1 MASDKDHTDQSA
13 LINLDSL
20 EVTRKRKPGQASFE
34 ESGLIDLS
42 GFTGGGPAETRET
55 AGVPSGGPVAA
66 SFVMAPRRSN
76 TMLYVILAAVV
87 LLLLVAAVGLGV
99 MLARQGG
106 EAADPVQPVA
116 QQTPPTTPPAAAP
129 PAAGAAVA
137 PPADPAAA
145 AAPPATSPDGGVA
158 AAAADG
164 GTAEDSPALAANRP
178 TARPGRGARPG
189 AATPAPARPT
199 PSSEDT
205 PPPVAA
211 AAPTRQPDPP
221 SRPKPAATSEV
232 DDMLSALDGK
242 PAATGGGATGGAAPT
257 QPVADS
263 TLPAALDRRQILTVV
278 KQNAG
283 GVAKCKSQP
292 PGSSSTV
299 LVKMQIAGNGNV
311 TGADVAAG
319 PLKGTAQGN
328 CIERTVK
335 VFRFPQF
342 SGPPMQ
348 INMPFAM

>member
-42 GFTGGGPAETRET
+42 GFTGGRPAESREA

-87 LLLLVAAVGLGV
+87 LLLLVVAVGLGV
-99 MLARQGG
+99 MLARQNVQPTG
-106 EAADPVQPVA
+106 PVQPVA
-116 QQTPPTTPPAAAP
+116 AGPAPTAPPTAP
-129 PAAGAAVA
+129 PAVAGAAVA
-137 PPADPAAA
+137 PAPDPAAA
-145 AAPPATSPDGGVA
+145 APAPSADAAVA

-164 GTAEDSPALAANRP
+164 GTPEEAPAVAANRP

-189 AATPAPARPT
+189 ATSASPERPT
-199 PSSEDT
+199 PSAEDT
-205 PPPVAA
+205 PPPAA
-211 AAPTRQPDPP
+211 AATPVRQPEPP

-242 PAATGGGATGGAAPT
+242 PAATPAGATGGATPAPA
-257 QPVADS
+257 VADS
-263 TLPAALDRRQILTVV
+263 TLPQALDRRQILTVV

-311 TGADVAAG
+311 TAADVAAG